1 MLNREASVERGLSQ
15 PAGGSRDQAP
25 ENIARLLH
33 KLGDEH
39 FHGVVQVSLRD
50 GAITFI
56 RMEQSVTPE
65 TLESLITTATTGRNP
80 IHASSGSK
88 RQ

>member
-1 MLNREASVERGLSQ
+1 MQRGLSQ
-15 PAGGSRDQAP
+15 PEGGGRDRTP

-65 TLESLITTATTGRNP
+65 TLASLITSTG
-80 IHASSGSK
+80 SSPSDINFDPK
-88 RQ
+88 QR

>member
-1 MLNREASVERGLSQ
+1 MLNRETSVQRGLSQ
-15 PAGGSRDQAP
+15 PASGDRNPTP

-39 FHGVVQVSLRD
+39 FHGVVQVSMRD

-65 TLESLITTATTGRNP
+65 TLESLITTASGRNP
-80 IHASSGSK
+80 SNARID
-88 RQ
+88 RQQQ

>member
-1 MLNREASVERGLSQ
+1 MPTGNASVQRVLIE
-15 PAGGSRDQAP
+15 PAGAGRSQTP

-50 GAITFI
+50 GVITFI
-56 RMEQSVTPE
+56 RLEQSVTPE
-65 TLESLITTATTGRNP
+65 TLASLITTATGRNP
-80 IHASSGSK
+80 SDVITGRK
-88 RQ
+88 QQ

>member
-1 MLNREASVERGLSQ
+1 MPNRDACVQRGLIQ
-15 PAGGSRDQAP
+15 PASAGNQIP

-56 RMEQSVTPE
+56 RMEQSVTPDR
-65 TLESLITTATTGRNP
+65 LESLISTATGRNP
-80 IHASSGSK
+80 INASTGRK
-88 RQ
+88 QQ